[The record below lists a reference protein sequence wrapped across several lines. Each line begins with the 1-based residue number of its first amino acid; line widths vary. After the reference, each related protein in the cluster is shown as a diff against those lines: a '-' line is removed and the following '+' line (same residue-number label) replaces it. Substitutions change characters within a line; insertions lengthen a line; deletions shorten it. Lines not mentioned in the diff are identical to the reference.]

1 MSRRLRSGSQTSEE
15 YRKDRLLLD
24 GFINLL
30 KPAGMTSHDAVSA
43 LRRILRTKKT
53 GHTGT
58 LDPMAAG
65 VLPVCA
71 GRATRAAEYLEADRK
86 RYRCELLLGAASDTG
101 DIGGEVSYDGSGAAG
116 RLTHEQV
123 REAILSVEGEQLQYP
138 PMYSAIKKD
147 GKKLYEYAREGIAVE
162 VEPRAITVYEAL
174 PLRIFHEPGRA
185 LFEIECSKGTYI
197 RSICEQIGKKLG
209 CGAVMTFL
217 VRTRSGGFDIG
228 QSVTL
233 EEIIA
238 EIQEK
243 EHLTYEEVV
252 NPGKKPSQLSF
263 VPDFLMPV
271 GDMLTDFGKILL
283 NGDEMKKYVNG
294 GKLSLRNVEIR
305 RENSRSSGD
314 RFRRIYRV
322 YGEDGSF
329 AGTAQFDEKR
339 KIFTVGKVFFR

>member
-101 DIGGEVSYDGSGAAG
+101 DIWGEVSYDGSGAAG

-147 GKKLYEYAREGIAVE
+147 GKKLYEYEREGIAVE

-252 NPGKKPSQLSF
+252 NPGKKPSQL
-263 VPDFLMPV
+263 
-271 GDMLTDFGKILL
+271 

>member
-1 MSRRLRSGSQTSEE
+1 M
-15 YRKDRLLLD
+15 
-24 GFINLL
+24 
-30 KPAGMTSHDAVSA
+30 
-43 LRRILRTKKT
+43 
-53 GHTGT
+53 
-58 LDPMAAG
+58 
-65 VLPVCA
+65 
-71 GRATRAAEYLEADRK
+71 
-86 RYRCELLLGAASDTG
+86 
-101 DIGGEVSYDGSGAAG
+101 
-116 RLTHEQV
+116 
-123 REAILSVEGEQLQYP
+123 
-138 PMYSAIKKD
+138 
-147 GKKLYEYAREGIAVE
+147 
-162 VEPRAITVYEAL
+162 
-174 PLRIFHEPGRA
+174 
-185 LFEIECSKGTYI
+185 SKGTYI

-294 GKLSLRNVEIR
+294 GKPFSAECRDPQGKQPE
-305 RENSRSSGD
+305 
-314 RFRRIYRV
+314 FRRQIPADLPRV
-322 YGEDGSF
+322 RRGRFLCRNGRSL
-329 AGTAQFDEKR
+329 TK
-339 KIFTVGKVFFR
+339 KGKYLR